1 MGAKIEAIPELARRA
16 HLTRALCH
24 TLSCAAGGI
33 ISLGTFASSQ
43 HRASSQRFFSRRAS
57 LLTVRCSAMPSP
69 SSSDEVGVKQTADG
83 ILTLVY
89 DELRRLA
96 AAKMAREAPGQ
107 TLQPTALVHE
117 AWLRLGGDRQPSWAN
132 RAQFFAAASEA
143 MRRILIEQAR
153 KRRAVRHGGGLKK
166 LSANQTG
173 FDLPM
178 PRLSDDQLILLD
190 DALGRLAEQDGR
202 LAELVK
208 LRYFVGLTL
217 EEIAEAMDISERTA
231 KRHWLYARV
240 WLFNQIRAARRDDA
254 GREA

>member
-1 MGAKIEAIPELARRA
+1 MTPPSTTEDAG
-16 HLTRALCH
+16 TR
-24 TLSCAAGGI
+24 
-33 ISLGTFASSQ
+33 
-43 HRASSQRFFSRRAS
+43 
-57 LLTVRCSAMPSP
+57 
-69 SSSDEVGVKQTADG
+69 QTADR

-96 AAKMAREAPGQ
+96 AAKMAREAAGQ

-117 AWLRLGGDRQPSWAN
+117 AWLRLGADRQPSWAN
-132 RAQFFAAASEA
+132 RAQFFAAAAEA

-153 KRRAVRHGGGLKK
+153 KRRSIRHGGGLKK
-166 LSANQTG
+166 ISANQTG

-178 PRLSDDQLILLD
+178 PRLSDEQLILLD

-217 EEIAEAMDISERTA
+217 EEVAQTMDISERTA

-240 WLFNQIRAARRDDA
+240 WLFNQIRAER
-254 GREA
+254 